1 MNLDNRAESGWRWGG
16 EASCFGWVSLK
27 AEGDI
32 SHPNYHSAVRHL
44 EHSKWVANIAFL
56 AF

>member
-16 EASCFGWVSLK
+16 EACCFRWVSLK

-32 SHPNYHSAVRHL
+32 SHPNYHSAIRHL
-44 EHSKWVANIAFL
+44 EHSKWVVNIEFL